1 MVFIILSLK
10 RNFCKE
16 KNLKL
21 TPFCVRFRFS
31 LVTPTGFCPLLR
43 GKQTLFARG
52 LPSVANERTL
62 GFGNPARIAKIK
74 EPIFWLLYFLVLP
87 AGIEPTTAP

>member
-43 GKQTLFARG
+43 GKQTIVCEGFAVPRKW
-52 LPSVANERTL
+52 
-62 GFGNPARIAKIK
+62 I
-74 EPIFWLLYFLVLP
+74 EPIWVRQSFRITKKKAPTNVDAFFW
-87 AGIEPTTAP
+87 